1 MEKLIQFAKDIGIEI
16 ISLEVRSD
24 NKRAIHLYEKYGF
37 KHIGTFPAF
46 FKIGEE
52 YVDSELMHL
61 DLR

>member
-1 MEKLIQFAKDIGIEI
+1 MNDVELKR
-16 ISLEVRSD
+16 SLFGKV
-24 NKRAIHLYEKYGF
+24 HLYEKYGF

>member
-1 MEKLIQFAKDIGIEI
+1 ML
-16 ISLEVRSD
+16 V
-24 NKRAIHLYEKYGF
+24 HLYEKYGF